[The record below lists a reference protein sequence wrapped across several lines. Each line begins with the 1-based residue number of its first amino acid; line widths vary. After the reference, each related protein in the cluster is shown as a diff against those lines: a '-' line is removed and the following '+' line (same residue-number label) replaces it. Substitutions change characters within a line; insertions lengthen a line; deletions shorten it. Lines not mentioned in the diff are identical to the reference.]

1 MASILLVED
10 ADRIASFVVKGLQ
23 SHGFDC
29 TRATSGEEAL
39 SLISAVGFDLVILDI
54 GLPGIDGFEVLRTMR
69 GQGFDVPVIVLTARD
84 SVDNTVASFTGGADD
99 YMGKP
104 FSFDELLARVKIRL
118 RKTPGSSSG
127 AETLEV
133 GSVSLDVRSRRV
145 TRAGEE
151 HDLTTREFGILE
163 FLMRHPG
170 QVVSR
175 EQLLSR
181 VWSYDHDPQ
190 SNVVDVYIR
199 YLRSKLGSEVI
210 ETVRGVGYRML
221 PTI

>member
-133 GSVSLDVRSRRV
+133 GSVSLDVRSRTV

>member
-23 SHGFDC
+23 SQGFDC
-29 TRATSGEEAL
+29 TRVNSGEEAL
-39 SLISAVGFDLVILDI
+39 KLVNAAEFDLVILDI
-54 GLPGIDGFEVLRTMR
+54 GLPGMDGFEVLRSMR

-84 SVDNTVASFTGGADD
+84 SVDNTVASFAGGADD

-104 FSFDELLARVKIRL
+104 FSFDELLARVKTRIR
-118 RKTPGSSSG
+118 KSSVSSEIS
-127 AETLEV
+127 ETLQV
-133 GSVSLDVRSRRV
+133 GSVSLDVRARKV

-151 HDLTTREFGILE
+151 HELTTREFGILE
-163 FLMRHPG
+163 FLMKHPG
-170 QVVSR
+170 QVISR

-199 YLRSKLGSEVI
+199 YLRAKLGTDAI
-210 ETVRGVGYRML
+210 QTVRGVGYRML
-221 PTI
+221 SSI

>member
-127 AETLEV
+127 AETLEL

>member
-118 RKTPGSSSG
+118 RKTPGYSSG
-127 AETLEV
+127 AETLEL

>member
-127 AETLEV
+127 AETIEV